1 MRLMSARCEMDGQKG
16 HAQHLPSAFGMKAG
30 AERFPLMVLPQVSN
44 VCNSRC
50 VHCWFN
56 ANTDLRKRDGV
67 RYMEPLLLRKIV
79 DEMAQHTQTKPL
91 MRITGTGEPLLM
103 PGLDDE
109 LVRAAGEKGVR
120 VAIITNGS
128 LLVAD
133 RSRRLIDAG
142 VEAIEISADAAD
154 AATYAKIRKGL
165 NFETLLRNIDDALE
179 HRDRRGEG
187 TKILVSFVENPE
199 QIDPDRVEAFWR
211 TRVDNVIRRKFLT
224 YGQLSESGYAKDT
237 YLPTDQR
244 VPCPYPFE
252 RMPITANGN
261 VTFCNFDVADGH
273 YMGNVGKQTI
283 EEIWKNLA
291 YEAWRQKILAGAYEE
306 LPLCSKC
313 SDWKFKSWNYNF
325 FKVLDEAAEPGL
337 VVSAKK

>member
-1 MRLMSARCEMDGQKG
+1 MTKLEA
-16 HAQHLPSAFGMKAG
+16 HAAHLPNAFGMKPG

-56 ANTDLRKRDGV
+56 ANTKLRKRDGV
-67 RYMEPLLLRKIV
+67 RYMDPALLRKIV
-79 DEMAQHTQTKPL
+79 DEMAENAATHPL

-109 LVRAAGEKGVR
+109 LVRASAEKGVR

-128 LLVAD
+128 LLD
-133 RSRRLIDAG
+133 SSRSARLVEAG

-154 AATYAKIRKGL
+154 PITYARVRQGL
-165 NFETLLRNIDDALE
+165 DFETLLRNIEAVLE
-179 HRDRRGEG
+179 HRARLGSP

-199 QIDPDRVEAFWR
+199 QIDPDAVEAFWR
-211 TRVDNVIRRKFLT
+211 QRVDNVIRRKYLT
-224 YGQLSESGYAKDT
+224 YGQLSETGYAKET
-237 YLPTDQR
+237 YLPQDQR

-273 YMGNVGKQTI
+273 YMGNVGKTSI
-283 EEIWKNLA
+283 SEIWRNLG
-291 YEAWRQKILAGAYEE
+291 YEAWRQRILAGAYEE

-325 FKVLDEAAEPGL
+325 FKVLDDAAEPGMAESRSPGL
-337 VVSAKK
+337 AGKS